1 MTTIDEKLICPN
13 IQQKNFI
20 TLQLSKNFNINESLF
35 SILMSFLSL
44 VSVMKKLLWWHEWIS
59 SDQTFL

>member
-44 VSVMKKLLWWHEWIS
+44 VSVMKKFLW
-59 SDQTFL
+59 

>member
-35 SILMSFLSL
+35 SILISFIGKCDEKISL
-44 VSVMKKLLWWHEWIS
+44 V
-59 SDQTFL
+59 T